1 MGLAWPIADACL
13 ALVSG
18 ATATGAAEC
27 GPSAAFGTA
36 ALPLLAEEDVAA
48 TEICCDAD
56 ESDDCNNGN
65 GVRVGGAFVAAADVS
80 DDVEADE
87 DVIEVVV
94 VELNEVDEVE
104 TAAAAGAH
112 VVAGSEEESG
122 GSGGDM
128 ADKGFIVGCV
138 FNANEEPSRPLIA
151 VRSLEVLSALGAL
164 SLRVEM
170 VL

>member
-104 TAAAAGAH
+104 AA
-112 VVAGSEEESG
+112 VVAGSDAEES
-122 GSGGDM
+122 
-128 ADKGFIVGCV
+128 
-138 FNANEEPSRPLIA
+138 
-151 VRSLEVLSALGAL
+151 
-164 SLRVEM
+164 
-170 VL
+170 